1 MLVVSDREAISRCVA
16 EYRALRSGAT
26 SSLFHRQVSRDG
38 ELEWCGNP
46 KDRRHWTCTRV
57 RDDAATPI
65 VVGDFEVVR
74 QVPNELSQRRRLA
87 DVPPPTI
94 VFGGRRRH
102 LEAAR
107 GRHVLGVVRAG
118 DAAVLLGALGQE
130 VGLIYVPAAGSP
142 QLLHAC
148 PPLALTCFDVDR
160 VVKDRA
166 CADAAT
172 AGSEPRAARG
182 EPAATSDVT
191 ATGAAAP
198 PSVDNNVRF

>member
-1 MLVVSDREAISRCVA
+1 MQQWNGGSACAQASRRGGATAVRQWYDDGATKVRRTCDECTSNVRSPFHGLRRPWETETRPRSLLQSMLVVSDREAISRCVA
-16 EYRALRSGAT
+16 EYEALRSGAA

-38 ELEWCGNP
+38 ELEWCGSP

-87 DVPPPTI
+87 DVAPPTI

-107 GRHVLGVVRAG
+107 GACWDLVRATETN
-118 DAAVLLGALGQE
+118 AKQA
-130 VGLIYVPAAGSP
+130 
-142 QLLHAC
+142 
-148 PPLALTCFDVDR
+148 
-160 VVKDRA
+160 
-166 CADAAT
+166 
-172 AGSEPRAARG
+172 RAARG
-182 EPAATSDVT
+182 
-191 ATGAAAP
+191 
-198 PSVDNNVRF
+198 R